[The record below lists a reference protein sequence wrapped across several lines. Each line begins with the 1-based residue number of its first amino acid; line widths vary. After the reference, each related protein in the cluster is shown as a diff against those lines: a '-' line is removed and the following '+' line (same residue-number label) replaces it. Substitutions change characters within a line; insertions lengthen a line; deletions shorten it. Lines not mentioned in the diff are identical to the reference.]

1 MRPEVYCNSL
11 RLFMLFC
18 APGENYHPNSLI
30 VMAQTPTTPHG
41 SAADPAVVSA
51 ISQMFAEFELVYH
64 NQYHKAF
71 NSKEKEDWA
80 KKLWYSNLKEFSAQQ
95 ILDAAHRAIKE
106 SDYLPTVHGVLKYCG
121 HQGPILPLLTAIDER
136 PPLSK
141 QAKQKAIEKLRK
153 ETGI

>member
-1 MRPEVYCNSL
+1 MARPPS
-11 RLFMLFC
+11 
-18 APGENYHPNSLI
+18 
-30 VMAQTPTTPHG
+30 TTRGNPLAE
-41 SAADPAVVSA
+41 STANPAVVSA

-106 SDYLPTVHGVLKYCG
+106 SEYLPTVHGVFKYLEKS
-121 HQGPILPLLTAIDER
+121 GPILPLLVSAPEDKAM
-136 PPLSK
+136 SK
-141 QAKQKAIEKLRK
+141 KEKREALKKLRRD
-153 ETGI
+153 TGV